1 MKVTARHLK
10 LKQLFPTLQP
20 LQACVVEINRTV
32 SNLLLEEMGLNIGNA
47 ILIRLVGDKQVKF
60 NCMATDFGVTNGLM
74 QTRSFIIETGDA
86 ILDVSGNINLA

>member
-1 MKVTARHLK
+1 
-10 LKQLFPTLQP
+10 
-20 LQACVVEINRTV
+20 
-32 SNLLLEEMGLNIGNA
+32 MGLNIGNV

>member
-32 SNLLLEEMGLNIGNA
+32 SNLLLEEMGLNIGNV

>member
-74 QTRSFIIETGDA
+74 QTRSFR
-86 ILDVSGNINLA
+86 VK